1 MGDSFIRFM
10 DKIWRIA
17 AGVLSDNKTLSFVEW
32 DDKVSL
38 YNGGTGETHLLNLF
52 PFEVLLTLLPGHATI
67 TSISMR
73 MAELCGEYDNQ
84 QWRSN
89 ILKILMQLE
98 ELELV
103 DCQ

>member
-1 MGDSFIRFM
+1 M
-10 DKIWRIA
+10 DKVWRIA
-17 AGVLSDNKTLSFVEW
+17 AGVLSDNNTLSFVEW
-32 DDKVSL
+32 DEKVSL

-52 PFEVLLTLLPGHATI
+52 PFEVLLTLVSGGSALASVSRH
-67 TSISMR
+67 
-73 MAELCGEYDNQ
+73 MAELCGEEDNP